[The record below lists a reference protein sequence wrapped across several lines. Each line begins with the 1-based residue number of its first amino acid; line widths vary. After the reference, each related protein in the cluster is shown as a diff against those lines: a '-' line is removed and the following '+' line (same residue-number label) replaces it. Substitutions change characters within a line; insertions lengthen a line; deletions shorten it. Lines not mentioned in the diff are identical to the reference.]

1 MRISAYGQR
10 EVGVVV
16 KCYLRAEESL
26 KVCDLI
32 EVVGVL
38 EISED
43 TEGDEVSPSVAIHA
57 VTIQKKQLKD
67 LVVQKYGRLSSG
79 MLS

>member
-1 MRISAYGQR
+1 
-10 EVGVVV
+10 
-16 KCYLRAEESL
+16 
-26 KVCDLI
+26 
-32 EVVGVL
+32 L